1 MSQGK
6 ATDMLEDVNRGI
18 AWVIN
23 NAELYGGDPG
33 CLYIVGQSAGGHLGS
48 LALMAQCAR
57 TAANEAASDGGGVM
71 KKGGGEDGKAP
82 VAAQDSTAPDKNI
95 ATIELTDPATDT
107 SVLAETDPLKS
118 ASLTPSSDPVGE
130 WPAWN
135 PALVRGF
142 VGVSGA
148 YDLVTL
154 ADHLDARGLNREM
167 FGAIMSL
174 DGRPAL
180 ARLSPAR
187 VVRAL
192 APGAAARMPPVLLLH
207 GTADKSVPVQNALDY
222 ALALEAARVPV
233 RLKLYKGKTHTQPIV
248 EDPMRGGRDELMDD
262 VLELV
267 TGKPQ
272 SHFQFPMLPSFLI
285 DWATYVCPF

>member
-1 MSQGK
+1 
-6 ATDMLEDVNRGI
+6 MLEDVNRGI

-57 TAANEAASDGGGVM
+57 TAANEAASGGGIA
-71 KKGGGEDGKAP
+71 KKGGAEARSEP
-82 VAAQDSTAPDKNI
+82 VVAQDPTAPAQNI
-95 ATIELTDPATDT
+95 GATLDLTDPATDA
-107 SVLAETDPLKS
+107 SVLAETDPLKP
-118 ASLTPSSDPVGE
+118 APLASDPVGE

-192 APGAAARMPPVLLLH
+192 APGATARMPPVLLLH

-222 ALALEAARVPV
+222 ALALEAAGVPV